1 MVFSYYICDYL
12 YITEFHLATY
22 KYYFRN
28 YNVIPCLTAYS
39 INFMS
44 IVVVMSLKPVQL
56 NPPVYIY
63 VVTFVDSY

>member
-12 YITEFHLATY
+12 YITEFHLHINIILEIIMLY
-22 KYYFRN
+22 C
-28 YNVIPCLTAYS
+28 VSLPS

-44 IVVVMSLKPVQL
+44 IVVAMSLKPVQL